1 MKLMMWTTL
10 ISSVIPYNA
19 LSMDILPNIEAIDV
33 LSSSL
38 PSRYKEAVC
47 SAQRAFIIQSGM
59 RDSYGAVKQ
68 AVNKKASQVSRKTIE
83 AASSYIKDVSPVD
96 TDYVIGV
103 AAGAYTF
110 LVQKSFQKTFS
121 NPYSNR
127 IKHYIKWSP
136 STTETGVIYR
146 F

>member
-10 ISSVIPYNA
+10 ISSAVPYSA

-38 PSRYKEAVC
+38 PPKYKDAVC
-47 SAQRAFIIQSGM
+47 NAQRAFIVQSGI
-59 RDSYGAVKQ
+59 RDSYVAVKQ
-68 AVNKKASQVSRKTIE
+68 AVNKKASRVSKKTIE
-83 AASSYIKDVSPVD
+83 AASSYIKDVSPID
-96 TDYVIGV
+96 TDYVVGV

-110 LVQKSFQKTFS
+110 LIQKSFQKTFNS
-121 NPYSNR
+121 PYTNKV
-127 IKHYIKWSP
+127 KHYIKWSP
-136 STTETGVIYR
+136 SITETGIIYR